1 MVLTKLDKIKQV
13 LDQVEIFYLFV
24 LMLFILNLLLQVKVI
39 FMVWQQLHLQCEK
52 ANVDLAEALLL
63 EAGAL
68 SIALDDAGDQ
78 PLFEPLP
85 GESPL
90 WDEVILTGLFDATT
104 EMGSQQAIEQL
115 SHDIAAQVQASR
127 TWLSIVTDKDWERE
141 WMSHYHPIECAN
153 DLWIVPNW
161 LKPPN
166 PKATNLIMDPGL
178 AFGTGYHATTR
189 LCLDW
194 LSAQDLQNKVVI
206 DYGCGSGILGIAA
219 LLLGAKQVYAVDIDP
234 QAVLATKQN
243 AKRNQVDDHL
253 QAFLPNDFRSYCE
266 QFSILPVDVIIAN
279 ILAKPLIGLAAYF
292 STLVKKDS
300 KIVLAGLIESQT
312 VQVSNAYSPYFAL
325 DPKHA
330 FTAQEDQHWQR
341 LSGTFTG

>member
-1 MVLTKLDKIKQV
+1 MA
-13 LDQVEIFYLFV
+13 
-24 LMLFILNLLLQVKVI
+24 
-39 FMVWQQLHLQCEK
+39 WQQLHLQCEK

-90 WDEVILTGLFDATT
+90 WDEVILTGLFDASA
-104 EMGSQQAIEQL
+104 ENGSRQAVEQL
-115 SHDIAAQVQASR
+115 SHEIAAEVNASR
-127 TWLSIVTDKDWERE
+127 IWLTAVADKDWERE

-161 LKPPN
+161 LTPPKPE
-166 PKATNLIMDPGL
+166 ATNIIMDPGL

-194 LSAQDLQNKVVI
+194 LTEQDLTDKVVI
-206 DYGCGSGILGIAA
+206 DYGCGSGILGVAA
-219 LLLGAKQVYAVDIDP
+219 LLLGAKHVYAVDIDP
-234 QAVLATKQN
+234 QAVLATNQN
-243 AKRNQVDDHL
+243 AARNNVEGQL
-253 QAFLPNDFRSYCE
+253 QAFLPDDFRAFCAE
-266 QFSILPVDVIIAN
+266 QQVSTVNVIVAN
-279 ILAKPLIGLAAYF
+279 ILAKPLISLAPYF
-292 STLVKKDS
+292 ATLIADKGR
-300 KIVLAGLIESQT
+300 IVLAGLIESQT
-312 VQVSNAYSPYFAL
+312 QQVSDAYSPYFAL
-325 DPKHA
+325 DAKHA
-330 FTAQEDQHWQR
+330 YTAQEDQHWQR

>member
-1 MVLTKLDKIKQV
+1 MA
-13 LDQVEIFYLFV
+13 
-24 LMLFILNLLLQVKVI
+24 
-39 FMVWQQLHLQCEK
+39 WQQLHLQCEK

-90 WDEVILTGLFDATT
+90 WDEVILTGLFDASA
-104 EMGSQQAIEQL
+104 ENGSRQAVEQL
-115 SHDIAAQVQASR
+115 SHEIAAEVNASR
-127 TWLSIVTDKDWERE
+127 IWLTAVADKDWERE

-161 LKPPN
+161 LTPPKPE
-166 PKATNLIMDPGL
+166 ATNIIMDPGL

-194 LSAQDLQNKVVI
+194 LTEQDLTNKVVI
-206 DYGCGSGILGIAA
+206 DYGCGSGILGVAA
-219 LLLGAKQVYAVDIDP
+219 LLLGAKYVYAVDIDP
-234 QAVLATKQN
+234 QAVLATNQN
-243 AKRNQVDDHL
+243 AARNNVEGQL
-253 QAFLPNDFRSYCE
+253 QAFLPDDFRAFCAE
-266 QFSILPVDVIIAN
+266 QQVSAVNVIVAN
-279 ILAKPLIGLAAYF
+279 ILAKPLISLAPYF
-292 STLVKKDS
+292 ATLIADKGR
-300 KIVLAGLIESQT
+300 IVLAGLIESQT
-312 VQVSNAYSPYFAL
+312 QQVSDAYSPYFAL
-325 DPKHA
+325 DAKHA
-330 FTAQEDQHWQR
+330 YTAQEDQHWQR

>member
-1 MVLTKLDKIKQV
+1 MA
-13 LDQVEIFYLFV
+13 
-24 LMLFILNLLLQVKVI
+24 
-39 FMVWQQLHLQCEK
+39 WQQLHLQCEK

-104 EMGSQQAIEQL
+104 DAGNRQAVEQL
-115 SHDIAAQVQASR
+115 SHEIAAQVQATR
-127 TWLSIVTDKDWERE
+127 VWLSAVDDKDWERE
-141 WMSHYHPIECAN
+141 WMSNYHPIECAN
-153 DLWIVPNW
+153 NLWIVPNW
-161 LKPPN
+161 LTPPN
-166 PKATNLIMDPGL
+166 PDATNIIMDPGL

-194 LSAQDLQNKVVI
+194 LTEQDLKDKVVI
-206 DYGCGSGILGIAA
+206 DYGCGSGILGIGA
-219 LLLGAKQVYAVDIDP
+219 LLLGARQVYAVDIDP
-234 QAVLATKQN
+234 QAVLATNQN
-243 AKRNQVDDHL
+243 AVRNNVGDRL
-253 QAFLPNDFRSYCE
+253 QAFLPEEFTDYCS
-266 QFSILPVDVIIAN
+266 QNTVLPVDVIVAN
-279 ILAKPLIGLAAYF
+279 ILAKPLIGLAPYF
-292 STLVKKDS
+292 ATLITQKGR
-300 KIVLAGLIESQT
+300 IVLAGLIESQT
-312 VQVSNAYSPYFAL
+312 DQVTDAYQPYFDL
-325 DPKHA
+325 DAKHA

>member
-1 MVLTKLDKIKQV
+1 MA
-13 LDQVEIFYLFV
+13 
-24 LMLFILNLLLQVKVI
+24 
-39 FMVWQQLHLQCEK
+39 WQQLHLQCEK

-90 WDEVILTGLFDATT
+90 WDEVILTGLFDASA
-104 EMGSQQAIEQL
+104 ENGSRQAVEQL
-115 SHDIAAQVQASR
+115 SHEIAAEVNASR
-127 TWLSIVTDKDWERE
+127 IWLTAVADKDWERE

-161 LKPPN
+161 LTPPKPE
-166 PKATNLIMDPGL
+166 ATNIIMDPGL

-194 LSAQDLQNKVVI
+194 LTEQDLTDKVVI
-206 DYGCGSGILGIAA
+206 DYGCGSGILGVAA
-219 LLLGAKQVYAVDIDP
+219 LLLGAKHVYAVDIDP
-234 QAVLATKQN
+234 QAVLATNQN
-243 AKRNQVDDHL
+243 AARNNVEGQL
-253 QAFLPNDFRSYCE
+253 QAFLPDDFRAFCAE
-266 QFSILPVDVIIAN
+266 QQVSAVNVIVAN
-279 ILAKPLIGLAAYF
+279 ILAKPLISLAPYF
-292 STLVKKDS
+292 ATLIADKGR
-300 KIVLAGLIESQT
+300 IVLAGLIESQT
-312 VQVSNAYSPYFAL
+312 QQVSDAYSPYFAL
-325 DPKHA
+325 DAKHA
-330 FTAQEDQHWQR
+330 YTSQEDQHWQR

>member
-1 MVLTKLDKIKQV
+1 MA
-13 LDQVEIFYLFV
+13 
-24 LMLFILNLLLQVKVI
+24 
-39 FMVWQQLHLQCEK
+39 WQQLHLQCEK
-52 ANVDLAEALLL
+52 DNVDLAEALLL

-90 WDEVILTGLFDATT
+90 WDEVILTGLFDANTDAGNRQLL
-104 EMGSQQAIEQL
+104 EKL
-115 SHDIAAQVQASR
+115 SHEIGAQVQASR
-127 TWLSIVTDKDWERE
+127 TWVSAVDDKDWERE
-141 WMSHYHPIECAN
+141 WMSNYKPIECAN

-161 LKPPN
+161 LTPPN
-166 PKATNLIMDPGL
+166 PDATNIIMDPGL

-194 LSAQDLQNKVVI
+194 LTEQDLTDKVVI

-219 LLLGAKQVYAVDIDP
+219 LLLGARQVYAVDIDP
-234 QAVLATKQN
+234 QAVLATNQN
-243 AKRNQVDDHL
+243 AARNDVDNRL
-253 QAFLPNDFRSYCE
+253 QAFLPEDFNNYWQQNDVK
-266 QFSILPVDVIIAN
+266 PVNIMVAN
-279 ILAKPLIGLAAYF
+279 ILAKPLIGLAPYF
-292 STLVKKDS
+292 ATLMAPKS
-300 KIVLAGLIESQT
+300 RIVLAGLIESQT
-312 VQVSNAYSPYFAL
+312 EQVTEAYQPYFDL

>member
-1 MVLTKLDKIKQV
+1 MA
-13 LDQVEIFYLFV
+13 
-24 LMLFILNLLLQVKVI
+24 
-39 FMVWQQLHLQCEK
+39 WQQLHLQCEK
-52 ANVDLAEALLL
+52 DNVDLAEALLL

-90 WDEVILTGLFDATT
+90 WDEVILTGLFDATIESGT
-104 EMGSQQAIEQL
+104 PDVIEQL
-115 SHDIAAQVQASR
+115 SHEIGAQVQASR
-127 TWLSIVTDKDWERE
+127 TWVSAVDDKDWERE
-141 WMSHYHPIECAN
+141 WMSNYKPIECAN

-161 LKPPN
+161 LTPPN
-166 PKATNLIMDPGL
+166 PKATNIIMDPGL

-194 LSAQDLQNKVVI
+194 LTEQDLTDKVVI

-219 LLLGAKQVYAVDIDP
+219 LLLGARHVYAVDIDP
-234 QAVLATKQN
+234 QAVLATNQN
-243 AKRNQVDDHL
+243 AARNHVGNHL
-253 QAFLPNDFRSYCE
+253 QAFLPEDFTTFW
-266 QFSILPVDVIIAN
+266 QQQNVAPVEVMVAN
-279 ILAKPLIGLAAYF
+279 ILAKPLIALAPYF
-292 STLVKKDS
+292 VTLMAPKS
-300 KIVLAGLIESQT
+300 RIVLAGLIESQT
-312 VQVSNAYSPYFAL
+312 EQVTEAYQPYFML

-330 FTAQEDQHWQR
+330 YTAQEDQHWQR

>member
-1 MVLTKLDKIKQV
+1 MA
-13 LDQVEIFYLFV
+13 
-24 LMLFILNLLLQVKVI
+24 
-39 FMVWQQLHLQCEK
+39 WQQLHLQCEK

-90 WDEVILTGLFDATT
+90 WDEVILTGLFDASA
-104 EMGSQQAIEQL
+104 ENGSRQAVEQL
-115 SHDIAAQVQASR
+115 SHEIAAEVNASR
-127 TWLSIVTDKDWERE
+127 IWLTAVADKDWERE

-161 LKPPN
+161 LTPPKPE
-166 PKATNLIMDPGL
+166 ATNIIMDPGL

-194 LSAQDLQNKVVI
+194 LTEQDLTDKVVI
-206 DYGCGSGILGIAA
+206 DYGCGSGILGVAA
-219 LLLGAKQVYAVDIDP
+219 LLLGAKHVYAVDIDP
-234 QAVLATKQN
+234 QAVLATNQN
-243 AKRNQVDDHL
+243 AARNNVEGQL
-253 QAFLPNDFRSYCE
+253 QAFLPDDFRAFCAE
-266 QFSILPVDVIIAN
+266 QQVSAVNVIVAN
-279 ILAKPLIGLAAYF
+279 ILAKPLISLAPYF
-292 STLVKKDS
+292 ATLIADKGR
-300 KIVLAGLIESQT
+300 IVLAGLIESQT
-312 VQVSNAYSPYFAL
+312 QQVSDAYSPYFAL
-325 DPKHA
+325 DAKHA
-330 FTAQEDQHWQR
+330 YTAQEDQHWQR

>member
-1 MVLTKLDKIKQV
+1 MA
-13 LDQVEIFYLFV
+13 
-24 LMLFILNLLLQVKVI
+24 
-39 FMVWQQLHLQCEK
+39 WQQLHLQCEK
-52 ANVDLAEALLL
+52 NNVDLAEALLL

-104 EMGSQQAIEQL
+104 DAGSRQAIEQL
-115 SHDIAAQVQASR
+115 SHEIGAQVQASR
-127 TWLSIVTDKDWERE
+127 TWVSAVDDKDWERE
-141 WMSHYHPIECAN
+141 WMSNYQPIECAN
-153 DLWIVPNW
+153 NLWIVPNW
-161 LKPPN
+161 LTPPN
-166 PKATNLIMDPGL
+166 PEATNIIMDPGL

-194 LSAQDLQNKVVI
+194 LTEQDLTDKVVI

-219 LLLGAKQVYAVDIDP
+219 LLLGARQVYAVDIDP
-234 QAVLATKQN
+234 QAVLATNQN
-243 AKRNQVDDHL
+243 AERNQVDNRL
-253 QAFLPNDFRSYCE
+253 QAFLPEDFNKYWQQNNIKLVE
-266 QFSILPVDVIIAN
+266 VMVAN
-279 ILAKPLIGLAAYF
+279 ILAKPLIGLAPYF
-292 STLVKKDS
+292 ATLMAPKS
-300 KIVLAGLIESQT
+300 RIVLAGLIESQT
-312 VQVSNAYSPYFAL
+312 EQVTEAYQPYFAL

>member
-1 MVLTKLDKIKQV
+1 MA
-13 LDQVEIFYLFV
+13 
-24 LMLFILNLLLQVKVI
+24 
-39 FMVWQQLHLQCEK
+39 WQQLHLQCEK

-104 EMGSQQAIEQL
+104 EIGSRQAIEQL
-115 SHDIAAQVQASR
+115 SHEIAAQVHATR
-127 TWLSIVTDKDWERE
+127 IWLSAVEDKDWERE
-141 WMSHYHPIECAN
+141 WMTHYHPIACAN
-153 DLWIVPNW
+153 NLWVVPNW
-161 LKPPN
+161 LTPPD
-166 PKATNLIMDPGL
+166 PEATNIIMDPGL

-194 LSAQDLQNKVVI
+194 LTEQDLTDKVVI

-219 LLLGAKQVYAVDIDP
+219 LLLGARHVYAVDIDP
-234 QAVLATKQN
+234 QAVLATNQN
-243 AKRNQVDDHL
+243 AERNHVEGQL
-253 QAFLPNDFRSYCE
+253 QAFLPDDFNQYCA
-266 QFSILPVDVIIAN
+266 QHAVVPVDVIVAN
-279 ILAKPLIGLAAYF
+279 ILAKPLIGLAPYF
-292 STLVKKDS
+292 ATLIAPKGR
-300 KIVLAGLIESQT
+300 IVLAGLIESQT
-312 VQVSNAYSPYFAL
+312 EQVTDAYQPYFAL

>member
-1 MVLTKLDKIKQV
+1 MA
-13 LDQVEIFYLFV
+13 
-24 LMLFILNLLLQVKVI
+24 
-39 FMVWQQLHLQCEK
+39 WQQLHLQCEK
-52 ANVDLAEALLL
+52 DNVDLAEALLL

-104 EMGSQQAIEQL
+104 EAGNRHVIEQL
-115 SHDIAAQVQASR
+115 SHEIAAQVDARR
-127 TWLSIVTDKDWERE
+127 TWVSAVEDKDWERE
-141 WMSHYHPIECAN
+141 WMSNYKPIECAN

-161 LKPPN
+161 LTPPN
-166 PKATNLIMDPGL
+166 PKATNIIMDPGL

-194 LSAQDLQNKVVI
+194 LTEQDLADKVVI

-219 LLLGAKQVYAVDIDP
+219 LLLGARQVYAVDIDP
-234 QAVLATKQN
+234 QAVLATNQN
-243 AKRNQVDDHL
+243 AARNHVDNRL
-253 QAFLPNDFRSYCE
+253 QAFLPEDFTLFW
-266 QFSILPVDVIIAN
+266 QQQNIAPVEVMVAN
-279 ILAKPLIGLAAYF
+279 ILAKPLIGLAPYF
-292 STLVKKDS
+292 ATLMAPNS
-300 KIVLAGLIESQT
+300 RIVLAGLIESQT
-312 VQVSNAYSPYFAL
+312 EQVSEAYQPYFTL

-330 FTAQEDQHWQR
+330 FSAQEDQHWQR